1 MKIEGWCIAPYVIV
15 HISICG
21 RAQKGG
27 SVHVKDK
34 IIQNSVFQPG
44 SGPRNVV
51 DADEE
56 GDGCIPRLVVINLAD
71 DGAQIEFVW
80 PNCGPIKDKTS
91 GGRP

>member
-1 MKIEGWCIAPYVIV
+1 MEGWSFPLYIIV

-27 SVHVKDK
+27 SLHVKDK

-51 DADEE
+51 GADEE
-56 GDGCIPRLVVINLAD
+56 GDGRVPRLVVVSWAN

-80 PNCGPIKDKTS
+80 PNCGPIMDKTS